1 MINTNFKRIISIIA
15 FIFFNSIN
23 VVAFD
28 NQDKEKKEDI
38 IGAITNRTERTKLDV
53 QLPVVK
59 YTLKNGL
66 TVLLLED
73 HSVPMISYHTWYR
86 VGSRNEEPGVTGAAH
101 MLEHM
106 MFKGANKYDGKSFDR
121 ILHENGMNNNAF
133 TTFDYTGF
141 YQNLPSSKL
150 ELMMDLEVDRM
161 SGLLIK
167 KEDLLSERQV
177 VAEERRWRV
186 DNNPRGVMQESIFDL
201 SYKKLPYRWPVIG
214 YMQDIQNYESEKLR
228 YFYNGFYGPNNAVL
242 VLVGDF
248 KTDEAKKLIEKYYS
262 NLPQR
267 KVPED
272 KQYVEPIQTKEEFKV
287 IKKDV
292 QNPSVVIAFKTIP
305 TGHDD
310 VYALDLLAQIIGGD
324 SSSRMY
330 NQLIYNKQLCMM
342 AYSYHY
348 ALKESSL
355 MMFGAMIQPGQ
366 SEEAVRIEIDK
377 IIQDVQKGKID
388 IIELNRAKARV
399 KKDFVDGLTSMDGKA
414 RSLAASEIM
423 TGSYENLKND
433 LLKYDQ
439 VSLSD
444 LSRVAN
450 LYLKNNLKNT
460 VVLVPEK
467 NK

>member
-1 MINTNFKRIISIIA
+1 MTTLKVKIT
-15 FIFFNSIN
+15 FIFSLFFLFQSHAADH
-23 VVAFD
+23 V
-28 NQDKEKKEDI
+28 KEKTSEDI
-38 IGAITNRTERTKLDV
+38 IGTITDRNQKSQLDV

-59 YTLKNGL
+59 YQLENGL

-106 MFKGANKYDGKSFDR
+106 MFKGAQKYDGKAFDH

-141 YQNLPSSKL
+141 YQNLPSTKL

-161 SGLLIK
+161 SALLIK

-186 DNNPRGVMQESIFDL
+186 DNNPRGLMQESIFDL
-201 SYKKLPYRWPVIG
+201 TFKKLPYHWPVIG

-248 KTDEAKKLIEKYYS
+248 KTDEAKKLIDKYYS
-262 NLPQR
+262 RLPQR
-267 KVPED
+267 KIPES
-272 KQYVEPIQTKEEFKV
+272 KVYIEPEQLKEEFKV

-292 QNPSVVIAFKTIP
+292 QNPSVVVAYKTVP
-305 TGHDD
+305 TGDED

-330 NQLIYNKQLCMM
+330 KELIYKKQLCMM

-348 ALKESSL
+348 TLKQQSL
-355 MMFGAMIQPGQ
+355 MMFGSMIQPGQ
-366 SEEAVRIEIDK
+366 STDEVRKEIEK
-377 IIQDVQKGKID
+377 IIVEIQSGKVD
-388 IIELNRAKARV
+388 AKELYRAKARV

-433 LLKYDQ
+433 LIKYDQ
-439 VSLSD
+439 VQIAD
-444 LSRVAN
+444 LIRVAKK
-450 LYLKNNLKNT
+450 YLKPNLKNT
-460 VVLVPEK
+460 VILVPESSK
-467 NK
+467 